1 MNYVIAPLPDGRR
14 ALVLGMAW
22 QTILGDNLRK
32 IAHKAARAGGAHW
45 YVHPG
50 ERSHA
55 LGTLRLQR
63 SGQKPKSGTKLY
75 SGAAAFARAYAN
87 GAVAVEYELSDG
99 QYWVAVAVDGV
110 VQVESDR
117 ILPNAEA
124 ARQLIEAWREKWS
137 NLVVYADA
145 PEQTLTAI
153 ETKLDSSTELRRAN
167 LTLATLPPAVWIVLA
182 AGAGWL
188 AWDYGYGWYAEQE
201 RAKARAMQKAAPVD
215 AVAEWRNTLTKWLT
229 TTSVHGQPGLQSLL
243 AEINRLPVRPGRW
256 DLVEIDCSVANCLA
270 TYKRGELGTNESLR
284 SALPSDWRISWSGLT
299 GAVVAWEPTLHATNL
314 ATSVL
319 PSLTAL
325 EEENATA
332 WQQVLPAFSD
342 VSIKEIGV
350 VKIPAPMAQTVSGP
364 QPIAFPTTGDMT
376 LPTQYELTVNSPLR
390 SLGLAPVPTS
400 FMIDRLHIRYSAA
413 NQAAG
418 LANSALTAT
427 LKGTIYAQ

>member
-1 MNYVIAPLPDGRR
+1 MNYVIAPLADGRR

-50 ERSHA
+50 ERTHA

-75 SGAAAFARAYAN
+75 SGAAAFARAYNN

-153 ETKLDSSTELRRAN
+153 QSKLDGATELRRAN
-167 LTLATLPPAVWIVLA
+167 LTLSTLPPAVWIALA

-188 AWDYGYGWYAEQE
+188 AWDYGYGWYEAQE

-215 AVAEWRNTLTKWLT
+215 AVAEWRNVLTKWLT
-229 TTSVHGQPGLQSLL
+229 TTQVHGQVGLESLL
-243 AEINRLPVRPGRW
+243 AEVNALPVRPGRW
-256 DLVEIDCSVANCLA
+256 DLVDVDCSAVNCLA
-270 TYKRGELGTNESLR
+270 NYRRGELGTNESLR
-284 SALPSDWRISWSGLT
+284 GALPPDWKIGWTGLT
-299 GAVVAWEPTLHATNL
+299 GAVVSWAPKLQTSNL
-314 ATSVL
+314 ATTAL
-319 PSLTAL
+319 PSNTAL
-325 EEENATA
+325 LEDNATA
-332 WQQVLPAFSD
+332 WQRVLPAFSD
-342 VSIKEIGV
+342 VVIKEIGL
-350 VKIPAPMAQTVSGP
+350 VKISAPMAQTALGP
-364 QPIAFPTTGDMT
+364 QPIVFPKTSDMT

-390 SLGLAPVPTS
+390 SLALAPVPTS
-400 FMIDRLHIRYSAA
+400 FAVDRLHVRYSAA

-418 LANSALTAT
+418 LTNSALAAT